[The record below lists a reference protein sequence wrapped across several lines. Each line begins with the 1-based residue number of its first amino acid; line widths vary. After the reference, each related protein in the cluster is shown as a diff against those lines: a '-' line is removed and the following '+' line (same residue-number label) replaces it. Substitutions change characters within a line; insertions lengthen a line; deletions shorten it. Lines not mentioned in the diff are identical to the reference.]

1 MNKYNKSK
9 IYRIVPNCDHEP
21 HEQYIGSTVK
31 GFLSQRLATHR
42 CDYKK
47 YLQGLRGNITSFK
60 LFEKYGMEN
69 CSIILVEN
77 VNANS
82 KEELCK
88 REREIIESTPC
99 VNKQIP
105 TRTQIAYVQDNIDHI
120 KKYKKEHQKKKIR
133 ASPSICCECGST
145 HKVCYTYN
153 HLRTQKHLTFINMSL
168 A

>member
-1 MNKYNKSK
+1 MIKYNQGK
-9 IYRIVPNCDHEP
+9 IYRIVPNCEHEP

-47 YLQGLRGNITSFK
+47 YLLGLRGNITSFK

-69 CSIILVEN
+69 CIIVLVEN

-88 REREIIESTPC
+88 REREIIESTAC

-105 TRTQIAYVQDNIDHI
+105 TRTLKGYYQDNIDHI
-120 KKYKKEHQKKKIR
+120 TKRNKEYQMRRLSTSPKIQ
-133 ASPSICCECGST
+133 CLCGSIY
-145 HKVCYTYN
+145 KECYTWH
-153 HLRTQKHLTFINMSL
+153 HLRCKKHLAFINM
-168 A
+168 